1 MRGNESVITARE
13 HRHSTTQECVGL
25 QSPSIVHD
33 TQQTPRQHTSRPQ
46 TRTAAEPDAGR
57 SHSLLV
63 CCPQPQQP
71 SNDKL
76 PYNIIGALSLLG
88 FSPSKISVQLDE
100 LFQYYCRTLDRV
112 EVNFTFVCRSYVSR
126 SHGFS
131 HTITFVNNSWT
142 DSSCGDSTHKLL
154 DDSNNDARHDNET
167 SCSILY

>member
-46 TRTAAEPDAGR
+46 TRTVAEPDAGR
-57 SHSLLV
+57 SSHSLLV

-76 PYNIIGALSLLG
+76 PYIGALSLLG

-112 EVNFTFVCRSYVSR
+112 EVNFTFVCRSSVSR

-131 HTITFVNNSWT
+131 HTITFVTLSYLPTSSPETVGQIARVGIQPINS
-142 DSSCGDSTHKLL
+142 
-154 DDSNNDARHDNET
+154 
-167 SCSILY
+167 